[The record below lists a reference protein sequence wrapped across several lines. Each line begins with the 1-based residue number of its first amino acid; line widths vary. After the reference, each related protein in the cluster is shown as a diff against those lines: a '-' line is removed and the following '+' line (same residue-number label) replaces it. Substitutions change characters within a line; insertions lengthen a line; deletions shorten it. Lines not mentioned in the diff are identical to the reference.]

1 MKKTVCCLST
11 CLLLSVFLASEGSVL
26 AAVDLTNGKAEKK
39 STVKPKA
46 KVMTH
51 IVQSGETIY
60 RISANYHVSQKD
72 LIEKNNIKNNSI
84 FVGQK
89 LILPDG
95 AYVDEGKSNNGVK
108 SNVVDTT
115 KISNQGGISLSSNR
129 LDATTFIWPVRGS
142 VITRFGHVTNSG
154 KLEGVNIGTEKGAIV
169 RSSSSGE
176 IVFTDKVEGYDNVIL
191 VKHYNGFITAYGH
204 VDPLVS
210 VGDKIKKGQVIAYVA
225 NSNQSQRSMLY
236 FSVRKNSKSY
246 DPEKIIPT
254 KIND

>member
-1 MKKTVCCLST
+1 MRKTICCCLS
-11 CLLLSVFLASEGSVL
+11 LSVFLACGSDVF
-26 AAVDLTNGKAEKK
+26 ASVNLTNGKVEKQSDGK
-39 STVKPKA
+39 SKSKA
-46 KVMTH
+46 ITH
-51 IVQSGETIY
+51 VVQSGETIY

-72 LIEKNNIKNNSI
+72 LIEKNNIKNNNI

-89 LILPDG
+89 LILPED
-95 AYVDEGKSNNGVK
+95 AYLDNAQNSNSSVK
-108 SNVVDTT
+108 NSLIDTT
-115 KISNQGGISLSSNR
+115 KINNQGSANMSSNR
-129 LDATTFIWPVRGS
+129 LDATTFIWPARGS

-154 KLEGVNIGTEKGAIV
+154 KLEGVNIGTEKSAIV

-191 VKHYNGFITAYGH
+191 IKHYNGFITAYGH
-204 VDPLVS
+204 IDPLVS
-210 VGDKIKKGQVIAYVA
+210 VGDKVKKGQVIAYVA
-225 NSNQSQRSMLY
+225 NNSKSQRSILY